1 MFKRN
6 LSHAPIISL
15 LAIATLCL
23 FAAGIIAQK
32 GTQETTGA
40 PLKGVDVK
48 LGKNPGGSPAA
59 RTTDNEGKIDWGV
72 LEKGSYY
79 LIVVGPARQKN
90 VANSNAV
97 GEVTGDNYVIEI
109 TGPVG
114 GTIKRGWD
122 PKEKKAF
129 TLTAAQSKAGPE
141 YQDAIIFDS
150 DGHTPC
156 KTTIV
161 KSKSN
166 ISNN

>member
-6 LSHAPIISL
+6 SVQASFLSAFA
-15 LAIATLCL
+15 LAALCL
-23 FAAGIIAQK
+23 FSAVITAQK
-32 GTQETTGA
+32 GSQSTTGA

-59 RTTDNEGKIDWGV
+59 RTTDSDGKINWGV
-72 LEKGSYY
+72 LAKGSYY
-79 LIVVGPARQKN
+79 LIVAGATKQN
-90 VANSNAV
+90 AATSNAAANDDTYV
-97 GEVTGDNYVIEI
+97 VEVTGA
-109 TGPVG
+109 VG
-114 GTIKRGWD
+114 GPIKRGWD
-122 PKEKKAF
+122 PKKKQAF
-129 TLTAAQSKAGPE
+129 TLPTTAQSKAAPE
-141 YQDAIIFDS
+141 YKDTIPFDS